1 MAIREATTALLQRF
15 FLWESCQ
22 NNRCVRRV
30 ALGVAGRR
38 KKETGNIMDE
48 RPVYR
53 QTAKDGLSTTSK
65 LGHLKAGFCEV
76 QSQSLERDEA
86 YGQSWLRPTN
96 GGFSA

>member
-1 MAIREATTALLQRF
+1 
-15 FLWESCQ
+15 
-22 NNRCVRRV
+22 
-30 ALGVAGRR
+30 
-38 KKETGNIMDE
+38 MDE

-53 QTAKDGLSTTSK
+53 QSAKDGLSTTSK